1 MARASKGK
9 SSRELTNRVNEDTAA
24 AAGNALRL
32 AAEAGNGIGDAAKV
46 ASIAQLA
53 SMCDEAAGHMARAQT
68 TMFEGVEGGET
79 AIGHLD
85 AALQCLN
92 RLAEEGKQRQATQNS
107 AAKSA

>member
-9 SSRELTNRVNEDTAA
+9 SSRELENSFNEATAT
-24 AAGNALRL
+24 AAGNVLRM
-32 AAEAGNGIGDAAKV
+32 AAEAGNGAGDAAKV

-53 SMCDEAAGHMARAQT
+53 SMCEEAADHMAKAQT
-68 TMFEGVEGGET
+68 TIFDGVEGGEA

-92 RLAEEGKQRQATQNS
+92 RLADQGEQRQAAQNS